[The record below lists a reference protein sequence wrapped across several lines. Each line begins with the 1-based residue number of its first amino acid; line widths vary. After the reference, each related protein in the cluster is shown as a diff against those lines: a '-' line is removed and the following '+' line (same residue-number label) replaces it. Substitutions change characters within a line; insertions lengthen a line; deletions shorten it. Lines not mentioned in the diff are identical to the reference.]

1 MLKASK
7 SQLEFFEWI
16 DALVFCAVT
25 IILIF
30 LFFFRLVTVQ
40 GISMEPTFYEGDRL
54 IIRSIAYE
62 PEHGDVVVLDSDTG
76 LGKPLVKRVIAVG
89 GDTIDI
95 DPETGAVYVNGDVIN
110 EDYISAPTTQIY
122 DTQFPLTV
130 DDGHVIVLGD
140 NRPNSQDSRSAT
152 IGQVDARGIMG
163 EAIFRI
169 WPLDRSG
176 IIE

>member
-40 GISMEPTFYEGDRL
+40 GISMEPTFHENDRL
-54 IIRSIAYE
+54 IIRSVAYT
-62 PEHGDVVVLDSDTG
+62 PKRGDVVVLDSHTG
-76 LGKPLVKRVIAVG
+76 LGKPLVKRVIAIG

-95 DPETGAVYVNGDVIN
+95 DPQTGNIYVNDELID
-110 EDYISAPTTQIY
+110 EEYISAPTTQLY
-122 DTQFPLTV
+122 DTTFPVTV
-130 DDGHVIVLGD
+130 DEGHVFVMGD
-140 NRPNSQDSRSAT
+140 NRPYSQDSRSSSV
-152 IGQVDARGIMG
+152 GQVDARGIMG
-163 EAIFRI
+163 EVVFRV
-169 WPLDRSG
+169 WPIDTFG
-176 IIE
+176 VI